1 MKRQTQNMLYH
12 LLPVVFWLSAIVG
25 SILTYRHLSGYIV
38 MLIALLAVHIIHRIP
53 RRAESVE
60 QSFQIALL
68 LGIASYW
75 LPTVIFLI
83 PPIWLYLIYQN
94 IFSLRSFLAT
104 LIMIAV
110 RPTGVV
116 IGEHGEYTFPAVL
129 YGIWALKGFGMALV
143 HNCSFP
149 MVVELCTSKKIGKFT
164 GYYYAASMSAQTV
177 TPVLLGFIFM
187 QTRAWGV
194 LPVYASVLTA
204 LSALVFITLV
214 KNIRIKKVATVS
226 GLEAFAE
233 DE

>member
-25 SILTYRHLSGYIV
+25 SILTYRHLSGYVV

-83 PPIWLYLIYQN
+83 VPIWLYLIYQN

-104 LIMIAV
+104 LI
-110 RPTGVV
+110 G
-116 IGEHGEYTFPAVL
+116 L
-129 YGIWALKGFGMALV
+129 ALV
-143 HNCSFP
+143 AVWAAVFSKLSTFHFPLSIAHNLWAWIPVGAF
-149 MVVELCTSKKIGKFT
+149 LFAYI
-164 GYYYAASMSAQTV
+164 ASTIARQNLRV
-177 TPVLLGFIFM
+177 
-187 QTRAWGV
+187 R
-194 LPVYASVLTA
+194 
-204 LSALVFITLV
+204 
-214 KNIRIKKVATVS
+214 
-226 GLEAFAE
+226 
-233 DE
+233 